1 MPDHVVMGDE
11 RILGLLMLRCETTG
25 KPIHSGVPFS
35 QNDLDRIRQARI
47 HLQCPACGELHGF
60 SFAEAY
66 LAKIEKRPESG
77 PAPGKAER
85 RRR

>member
-1 MPDHVVMGDE
+1 MAAEHT
-11 RILGLLMLRCETTG
+11 LGLLMLRCETTG
-25 KPIHSGVPFS
+25 KPIHSGVPFT
-35 QNDLDRIRQARI
+35 QNDLDRIRLARI

-66 LAKIEKRPESG
+66 IAKIEKRPGSG
-77 PAPGKAER
+77 PSEPTPAKGER